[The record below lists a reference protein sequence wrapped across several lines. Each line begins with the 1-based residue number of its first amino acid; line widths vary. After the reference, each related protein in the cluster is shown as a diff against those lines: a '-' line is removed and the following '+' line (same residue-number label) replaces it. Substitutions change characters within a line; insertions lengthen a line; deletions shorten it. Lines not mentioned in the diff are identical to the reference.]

1 MDNKPVV
8 FFGKKRR
15 LCASSPDNIVGVMN
29 TLHRRRPE
37 GMTSS
42 TAEVGD
48 AFKIGTWQ
56 SRW

>member
-8 FFGKKRR
+8 FFGNKRR
-15 LCASSPDNIVGVMN
+15 LCASSPDNIMGVN
-29 TLHRRRPE
+29 TLHWRRPE

-42 TAEVGD
+42 TAGVGD